1 MAQEM
6 TSGETAAAALG
17 WLGQGPPDRPLW
29 RYIPPLAAAGRVQ
42 MAIDRWLLEECA
54 AGRIG
59 GALRFYSW
67 SPPALSLGYHQRSFP
82 PAWRGLRWRGEPVD
96 LVRRPT
102 GGRTVLHQGDLTY
115 AVVGSGFA
123 TARSQAYRDICQ
135 FLVAGFGELGIDL
148 HYGSAQA
155 GTARNNPNCFALAT
169 GADLVLADG
178 TKVVGSAQVVQ
189 RRVVLQHGS
198 IAIAVDP
205 ALFKQVFHG
214 ETAPARSLPLG
225 DGSLQEQ
232 RDRLTEVLTAA
243 AERCFGIAL
252 RYQPL
257 TAIEWDQ
264 VRSLEPA
271 SHVEDRL

>member
-1 MAQEM
+1 MAQ
-6 TSGETAAAALG
+6 GDETAALG
-17 WLGQGPPDRPLW
+17 WLGHGNPTERPLW

-54 AGRIG
+54 AGRLV

-82 PAWRGLRWRGEPVD
+82 PAWRGLRWGGEPVD

-102 GGRTVLHQGDLTY
+102 GGRAVLHQGDLTY

-123 TARSQAYRDICQ
+123 AARSQAYREICQ
-135 FLVAGFGELGIDL
+135 FLIAGFAELGLDL
-148 HYGSAQA
+148 RYGEAQA
-155 GTARNNPNCFALAT
+155 GTARNVHNCFALAT
-169 GADLVLADG
+169 GADLVLPDG
-178 TKVVGSAQVVQ
+178 TKLVGSAQVVQ

-198 IAIAVDP
+198 IALAVDP
-205 ALFKQVFHG
+205 ALFQRVFHG
-214 ETAPARSLPLG
+214 EAPPARSRPLG
-225 DGSLQEQ
+225 DRPLQDQ
-232 RDRLTEVLTAA
+232 RDYLTEKLTAA
-243 AERCFGIAL
+243 AERCFGVTL

-257 TAIEWDQ
+257 TAIEWAQ